1 MNKITIQDNAY
12 DAIVWASKRFGN
24 QFQIE
29 NLFPSRIYSF
39 EFANPKH
46 AVEFALKWT

>member
-1 MNKITIQDNAY
+1 MNKITIYNNTY

-24 QFQIE
+24 RFQIQ
-29 NLFPSRIYSF
+29 NLFPSKAYSF